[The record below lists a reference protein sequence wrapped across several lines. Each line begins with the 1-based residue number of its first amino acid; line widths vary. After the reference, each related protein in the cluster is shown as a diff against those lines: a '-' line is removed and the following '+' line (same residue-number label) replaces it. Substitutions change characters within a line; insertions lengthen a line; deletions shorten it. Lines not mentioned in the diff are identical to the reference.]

1 MAPEITTK
9 KRVFWSPASNST
21 WPAGLVVRRPTAA
34 MRSICA
40 GVKVGK
46 VWATRSM
53 DASEGFEPKLVD
65 EAPTPALPRLERA
78 DDRVLRLVE
87 VLRGVA
93 VPRIVTAPDVP
104 ARH

>member
-1 MAPEITTK
+1 
-9 KRVFWSPASNST
+9 
-21 WPAGLVVRRPTAA
+21 
-34 MRSICA
+34 
-40 GVKVGK
+40 
-46 VWATRSM
+46 M

-104 ARH
+104 ARHAEPQVHPTVTAGEALLASVGLWAHVAINLCQMDTFGFLLLAHGASFFLTVA